1 MCTKSKP
8 QTRKIKYVEAI
19 NEAFHQIMESNDNV
33 FVLGVG
39 VNSPWY
45 VGRSMSGLYERFGPD
60 RVIDPPV
67 AENGITG
74 IAIGAALAGMRPVV
88 VHPRMDFMYLAM
100 DQIVNHAASWHYMF
114 GGRVNVPVTI
124 RGIVNRGGEQAAQHS
139 QNLAALFMHVP
150 GLKLVAP
157 STAYDAKGLLIA
169 SILDDNP
176 VIYIDDRWL
185 YENQGQVPQDV
196 YEVPIGKAIVSREGD
211 DITIVATSYLVW
223 EAVRA
228 SEILQA
234 EGISAEVI
242 DLRSLKPLDTELLFA
257 SVAKTARLL
266 IADGTWKTCGVAAEI
281 SSCVAENIF
290 DCLRAPVARITLPDT
305 PAPASSSL
313 EKCFYP
319 RVQQIVLAARD
330 LLDYRR
336 SHGLQGTFRRPS
348 AALSKPEE
356 GTLARY

>member
-1 MCTKSKP
+1 MFTGSKP
-8 QTRKIKYVEAI
+8 QIRKIKYVEAI
-19 NEAFHQIMESNDNV
+19 NEAFHQIMESDDSV

-45 VGRSMSGLYERFGPD
+45 VGRSMSGLYERFGQD

-139 QNLAALFMHVP
+139 QNLAAFFMHVP
-150 GLKLVAP
+150 GLKVVAP
-157 STAYDAKGLLIA
+157 SMAYDAKGLLIA

-185 YENQGQVPQDV
+185 YENQGAQRFGSDNRLF
-196 YEVPIGKAIVSREGD
+196 IVLHDTKNADESWRIKR
-211 DITIVATSYLVW
+211 DIDFVKNNINMFF
-223 EAVRA
+223 
-228 SEILQA
+228 
-234 EGISAEVI
+234 
-242 DLRSLKPLDTELLFA
+242 DTETVTKKDEIVFTFQKHTYTAISKILLL
-257 SVAKTARLL
+257 AK
-266 IADGTWKTCGVAAEI
+266 
-281 SSCVAENIF
+281 
-290 DCLRAPVARITLPDT
+290 
-305 PAPASSSL
+305 
-313 EKCFYP
+313 
-319 RVQQIVLAARD
+319 
-330 LLDYRR
+330 
-336 SHGLQGTFRRPS
+336 
-348 AALSKPEE
+348 
-356 GTLARY
+356 

>member
-1 MCTKSKP
+1 MFTGSKP

-19 NEAFHQIMESNDNV
+19 NEAFHQIMESDDGV
-33 FVLGVG
+33 LVLGVG

-45 VGRSMSGLYERFGPD
+45 VGRSMSGLYERFGQE

-124 RGIVNRGGEQAAQHS
+124 RGILNRGGEQAAQHS
-139 QNLAALFMHVP
+139 QNLAAMFMHVP
-150 GLKLVAP
+150 GLKVVAP

-176 VIYIDDRWL
+176 VVYIDDRWL
-185 YENQGQVPQDV
+185 YENQGEVPQDI
-196 YEVPIGKAIVSREGD
+196 YEVPIGKGIIRREGD
-211 DITIVATSYLVW
+211 DLTVVATSYLVG
-223 EAVRA
+223 EALNA
-228 SEILQA
+228 GAILEA
-234 EGISAEVI
+234 EGINAEVI
-242 DLRSLKPLDTELLFA
+242 DLRSLKPLDTELIFA
-257 SVAKTARLL
+257 SVAKTGRLL

-281 SSCVAENIF
+281 SSCVVENAF
-290 DCLRAPVARITLPDT
+290 DYLRAPVGRVTLPDT
-305 PAPASSSL
+305 AAPASSSL
-313 EKCFYP
+313 EECFYP
-319 RVQQIVLAARD
+319 RAEQIVSAARD

-336 SHGLQGTFRRPS
+336 SRDLQSTFRRPS
-348 AALSKPEE
+348 AALSKPGE
-356 GTLARY
+356 GALARH